1 MYEIIDAH
9 AHIYPMKI
17 AEKAAD
23 AIGAFYKIDMSNSA
37 GTSELLLKEGKAAGI
52 SRYIVHSTATTTH
65 QVRSINDYIYGEVK
79 SHPEFIGF
87 MTLHPDMDE
96 SSIRDEIDYC
106 VARGFKGIKL
116 HPDFQKF
123 AINEERAEKIYRQA
137 SNRLPILFHTGDI
150 RYHYSNPSLLAEMAR
165 KYPELT
171 VIGAHFGGYSEWDKV
186 DCYKGLKNI
195 YFDTSSSLPF
205 ISKERAAELIKKFG
219 AEWFFFGT
227 DFPMWNPAEE
237 LRRFMSL
244 PLSEKDRKAILAQ
257 NVKRLLNL

>member
-23 AIGAFYKIDMSNSA
+23 AIGAFYSIDMSNSV
-37 GTSELLLKEGKAAGI
+37 GTSELLLKEGRAAGI

-65 QVRSINDYIYGEVK
+65 QVRSINDYIYSEMTGN
-79 SHPEFIGF
+79 PEFIGF

-96 SSIRDEIDYC
+96 TAIRNEIDYC
-106 VARGFKGIKL
+106 VAKGIKGIKL

-137 SNRLPILFHTGDI
+137 SNRLPVLFHAGDI
-150 RYHYSNPSLLAEMAR
+150 RYHYSNPGLLAEIAG

-205 ISKERAAELIKKFG
+205 ISKKRAVELINKFG

-237 LRRFMSL
+237 LQRFMSL
-244 PLSEKDRKAILAQ
+244 PLSEVDRKAILAQ